1 MPPTHSAE
9 THQQVMVAHQR
20 LDTIYQKINFDWEN
34 LTTFR
39 KSNDQLKT
47 AFKVATV
54 RTHP

>member
-54 RTHP
+54 RTHL